1 MGESTSTQV
10 LRDLEISLRT
20 NHIEWVKEFLDDQ
33 NQGLDALVDYL
44 SFRLQMMRYEQQ
56 IQDEIDDSQERIANH
71 QLSNSTGNINNNSHS
86 TSQNRLTMISTTTRP
101 ELNEMLSSPST
112 KRRSRHIQKLNMGS
126 TTDDIHV
133 GIMCLRAIMNNKY
146 GFNMVIQHREA
157 INVIAL
163 SLIHKSL
170 RTKAL
175 VLELLAAICLVKGGH
190 EIILCAFD
198 NFKKATGETKR
209 FETLLDMFINYEVF
223 KVDFMVACMQFM
235 NIVVHSVE
243 DINYRVHLQYEFTAL
258 GLDDYLE
265 KLRLTESEE
274 LQVQISAY
282 LDNVFD
288 VSALMEDSITKTAA
302 LERINELED
311 DLGRASDRIA
321 EIERETAFNM
331 ANLQTDLQRIRM
343 ERDDALQKQRL
354 FDDEVSTLK
363 KIVQKHEQES
373 KSRESMLVELE
384 NFSKTLP
391 KGTSWQDVSH
401 LLAKGGK
408 LSDISPNHESK
419 SNNEVKVNPSPVAPA
434 PPPPPLPNV
443 SKSPPNAPPG
453 NFIFQLGNV
462 AFSTTVSSSFSAPPK
477 PNSNIPPPPMP
488 GMMQAPSGAMTIK
501 RKVQTKYKLPT
512 LNWVALK
519 PNQVRG
525 TIFNELDD
533 EKLHKTIDFAD
544 FEEKF
549 KIGMGISA
557 LASSEIDGLG
567 RDFSSK
573 RFKKPENISLLEHTR
588 LRNIGES

>member
-1 MGESTSTQV
+1 
-10 LRDLEISLRT
+10 
-20 NHIEWVKEFLDDQ
+20 VKEFLDDQ
-33 NQGLDALVDYL
+33 NQGLESLVDYL
-44 SFRLQMMRYEQQ
+44 SFRLQMMRYEQHV
-56 IQDEIDDSQERIANH
+56 QDNMEDSQERISSQ
-71 QLSNSTGNINNNSHS
+71 QLNNSSPNINNNTHS
-86 TSQNRLTMISTTTRP
+86 SSNNRLTMITPNRP
-101 ELNEMLSSPST
+101 ELNDMLSSPST
-112 KRRSRHIQKLNMGS
+112 KRRSRHIQKLKLGS

-157 INVIAL
+157 INCIAL

-198 NFKKATGETKR
+198 NFKKVIGETKR

-311 DLGRASDRIA
+311 DLGRASDRNA
-321 EIERETAFNM
+321 EIEREAAFNI
-331 ANLQTDLQRIRM
+331 ANLQTELQRIRQ
-343 ERDDALQKQRL
+343 ERDELTQQQRV
-354 FDDEVSTLK
+354 FDEEVNKLK
-363 KIVQKHEQES
+363 TIVKKHEQES
-373 KSRESMLVELE
+373 KSRESMLLEIE

-391 KGTSWQDVSH
+391 KGTSWQDVTT

-408 LSDISPNHESK
+408 LSDISPKHEAK
-419 SNNEVKVNPSPVAPA
+419 SDEVKVNPSPVPAAPA
-434 PPPPPLPNV
+434 PPPPPLPNAAV
-443 SKSPPNAPPG
+443 NAPMPPPG
-453 NFIFQLGNV
+453 ENSTILWEISDFCLFQL
-462 AFSTTVSSSFSAPPK
+462 
-477 PNSNIPPPPMP
+477 
-488 GMMQAPSGAMTIK
+488 
-501 RKVQTKYKLPT
+501 L
-512 LNWVALK
+512 
-519 PNQVRG
+519 PNQTAVSFPHHRCP
-525 TIFNELDD
+525 
-533 EKLHKTIDFAD
+533 A
-544 FEEKF
+544 
-549 KIGMGISA
+549 
-557 LASSEIDGLG
+557 
-567 RDFSSK
+567 
-573 RFKKPENISLLEHTR
+573 
-588 LRNIGES
+588 

>member
-56 IQDEIDDSQERIANH
+56 VQEGFEDSQERISTQ
-71 QLSNSTGNINNNSHS
+71 QLSASTGNINNNTHSSSH
-86 TSQNRLTMISTTTRP
+86 NRLTMISTTNRP

-157 INVIAL
+157 INCIAL

-198 NFKKATGETKR
+198 NFKKVTGEVKR
-209 FETLLDMFINYEVF
+209 FETLLDMFVNYEVF

-321 EIERETAFNM
+321 EIEREAAFNI
-331 ANLQTDLQRIRM
+331 ANFQTEMQRIRQ
-343 ERDDALQKQRL
+343 ERDEAIQMQRM
-354 FDDEVSTLK
+354 FDEEVNKLK
-363 KIVQKHEQES
+363 MIVQKQEQES
-373 KSRESMLVELE
+373 KSRESMLIEIE

-391 KGTSWQDVSH
+391 KGTSWQDVTT

-408 LSDISPNHESK
+408 LSDISPKHDSK
-419 SNNEVKVNPSPVAPA
+419 SADEVKVNPSPAAAPA
-434 PPPPPLPNV
+434 PPPPPLP
-443 SKSPPNAPPG
+443 STERSPPTAPPG
-453 NFIFQLGNV
+453 EFIKFVFVIQPLTLFCF
-462 AFSTTVSSSFSAPPK
+462 FSTTQTQQSHSTPSHARHDASSTRRDD
-477 PNSNIPPPPMP
+477 N
-488 GMMQAPSGAMTIK
+488 
-501 RKVQTKYKLPT
+501 QTKG
-512 LNWVALK
+512 
-519 PNQVRG
+519 PNQV
-525 TIFNELDD
+525 
-533 EKLHKTIDFAD
+533 
-544 FEEKF
+544 
-549 KIGMGISA
+549 
-557 LASSEIDGLG
+557 
-567 RDFSSK
+567 
-573 RFKKPENISLLEHTR
+573 
-588 LRNIGES
+588 

>member
-20 NHIEWVKEFLDDQ
+20 NHIEWVKEFLDDD

-44 SFRLQMMRYEQQ
+44 SFRLQMMRYEQS
-56 IQDEIDDSQERIANH
+56 IQDEINASQDIGGQSANT
-71 QLSNSTGNINNNSHS
+71 STGNINNNNQHS
-86 TSQNRLTMISTTTRP
+86 SSQNRLTMISGSGSFNRP
-101 ELNEMLSSPST
+101 GLNDMLTSPGT

-157 INVIAL
+157 INCIAL

-190 EIILCAFD
+190 EIILFAFD
-198 NFKKATGETKR
+198 NFKKVTGETKR
-209 FETLLDMFINYEVF
+209 FETLLDMFMNYEIF

-321 EIERETAFNM
+321 EIEREAAFNI
-331 ANLQTDLQRIRM
+331 ANMQTDLQRIRQ
-343 ERDDALQKQRL
+343 ERDELIQQQRV
-354 FDDEVSTLK
+354 FDEEVNKLK
-363 KIVQKHEQES
+363 MIVQKHEQES
-373 KSRESMLVELE
+373 KSRESMILELE

-391 KGTSWQDVSH
+391 KGTSWQDVSN

-408 LSDISPNHESK
+408 LSDISPQQQQQSQSK
-419 SNNEVKVNPSPVAPA
+419 VTEEPKVNTSPVCM
-434 PPPPPLPNV
+434 PPPPPPAPPMMN
-443 SKSPPNAPPG
+443 SFGDTMSPPPPPQKPG
-453 NFIFQLGNV
+453 
-462 AFSTTVSSSFSAPPK
+462 TTSF
-477 PNSNIPPPPMP
+477 IPPPPMP
-488 GMMQAPSGAMTIK
+488 GMMPAPSGAMTIK
-501 RKVQTKYKLPT
+501 RKVLTKYKLPT

-533 EKLHKTIDFAD
+533 EKLYKTIDFTD

-549 KIGMGISA
+549 KIGIGIAA
-557 LASSEIDGLG
+557 LAGSEVDGNLS

-588 LRNIGES
+588 LRNIGEF

>member
-56 IQDEIDDSQERIANH
+56 IQDGLNDSQEGISSQH
-71 QLSNSTGNINNNSHS
+71 LSASTGNINNNTHSSSH
-86 TSQNRLTMISTTTRP
+86 NRLTIISTINRP

-112 KRRSRHIQKLNMGS
+112 KRRSKHIQKLNMGT

-146 GFNMVIQHREA
+146 GFNMVILHREA
-157 INVIAL
+157 INCIAL

-198 NFKKATGETKR
+198 NFKKVTGETKR
-209 FETLLDMFINYEVF
+209 FETLLDMFINYENF

-258 GLDDYLE
+258 GLDEYLE

-282 LDNVFD
+282 LDNVLD
-288 VSALMEDSITKTAA
+288 VGALMEDSITKTSA

-311 DLGRASDRIA
+311 ELGRANERIT
-321 EIERETAFNM
+321 EIERESGFQM
-331 ANLQTDLQRIRM
+331 ANMQTELQRTRQ
-343 ERDDALQKQRL
+343 ERDELLQKQRV
-354 FDDEVSTLK
+354 FDDEVSKLK
-363 KIVQKHEQES
+363 MIVQQHEQES

-391 KGTSWQDVSH
+391 KGTSWQDVSN

-408 LSDISPNHESK
+408 LSDISPKHEAKPSE
-419 SNNEVKVNPSPVAPA
+419 EVKVNPSPITAPA
-434 PPPPPLPNV
+434 PPPPPLPNNV
-443 SKSPPNAPPG
+443 SSAASPNPPPG
-453 NFIFQLGNV
+453 EFLFCLS
-462 AFSTTVSSSFSAPPK
+462 ASF
-477 PNSNIPPPPMP
+477 
-488 GMMQAPSGAMTIK
+488 
-501 RKVQTKYKLPT
+501 
-512 LNWVALK
+512 
-519 PNQVRG
+519 
-525 TIFNELDD
+525 
-533 EKLHKTIDFAD
+533 DFV
-544 FEEKF
+544 
-549 KIGMGISA
+549 II
-557 LASSEIDGLG
+557 L
-567 RDFSSK
+567 
-573 RFKKPENISLLEHTR
+573 SL
-588 LRNIGES
+588 

>member
-1 MGESTSTQV
+1 M
-10 LRDLEISLRT
+10 
-20 NHIEWVKEFLDDQ
+20 KEFLDDQ

-56 IQDEIDDSQERIANH
+56 IQDDMDDSQERISSQ
-71 QLSNSTGNINNNSHS
+71 QLSASTGNINNNTHS
-86 TSQNRLTMISTTTRP
+86 TSHNRLTLISTSNRP

-157 INVIAL
+157 INCIAL

-198 NFKKATGETKR
+198 NFKKVTGETKR

-321 EIERETAFNM
+321 EIEREASFNI
-331 ANLQTDLQRIRM
+331 ANLQTELQRVRQ
-343 ERDDALQKQRL
+343 ERDELLQQQRV

-363 KIVQKHEQES
+363 KMVQKHEQES
-373 KSRESMLVELE
+373 KSRESMLLELE

-391 KGTSWQDVSH
+391 KGTSWQDVSN

-408 LSDISPNHESK
+408 LTDINPNHVPQ
-419 SNNEVKVNPSPVAPA
+419 SNDAVKENPSPAAPA

-443 SKSPPNAPPG
+443 SKSPPSAPPG
-453 NFIFQLGNV
+453 N
-462 AFSTTVSSSFSAPPK
+462 
-477 PNSNIPPPPMP
+477 
-488 GMMQAPSGAMTIK
+488 
-501 RKVQTKYKLPT
+501 
-512 LNWVALK
+512 
-519 PNQVRG
+519 
-525 TIFNELDD
+525 
-533 EKLHKTIDFAD
+533 
-544 FEEKF
+544 
-549 KIGMGISA
+549 
-557 LASSEIDGLG
+557 
-567 RDFSSK
+567 
-573 RFKKPENISLLEHTR
+573 
-588 LRNIGES
+588 